1 VTTTITGAGFAYNT
15 SNQNSNLFLSNNQ
28 MSNTNTV
35 SFTASIYPRNN
46 STGFGNIFSSRGYPS
61 PASGFILTGSG
72 GNLGYNW
79 NDQASAYGYDTGIPL
94 LLNTWQHVA
103 LVVSPSN
110 AKWYRNG
117 TLCNTFTTS
126 HTALTFNRW
135 DIGQDFAFVPGRNFP
150 GFMDNIRVYNR
161 CLTDSEI
168 SAIYQNTLV
177 V

>member
-1 VTTTITGAGFAYNT
+1 
-15 SNQNSNLFLSNNQ
+15 

-94 LLNTWQHVA
+94 LRM
-103 LVVSPSN
+103 
-110 AKWYRNG
+110 RNG
-117 TLCNTFTTS
+117 IAMVHFVIHLQHHIPLSHSIVGISDRISHLFLDETF
-126 HTALTFNRW
+126 LDLW
-135 DIGQDFAFVPGRNFP
+135 I
-150 GFMDNIRVYNR
+150 
-161 CLTDSEI
+161 I
-168 SAIYQNTLV
+168 SVSIIAA
-177 V
+177 